1 MAAGQRPHQ
10 RAFFLGEAFLPGS
23 DFVTAFVATAFRG
36 AAFFGSSFIG
46 AAFFAA
52 LFFAGGVRNAGLAAV
67 ADLARVLV
75 DARVA
80 NFKDLGNAFFG
91 APASV
96 RGRAVA
102 GCNAVSGAEVFREEI
117 ACAAMNARTCGY
129 TWVRQRRPLKMP

>member
-1 MAAGQRPHQ
+1 MPAGQRPHQ
-10 RAFFLGEAFLPGS
+10 RAFFLGDAFLPDG
-23 DFVTAFVATAFRG
+23 DFGTAFVATAFRG
-36 AAFFGSSFIG
+36 ADFFGSSFIG
-46 AAFFAA
+46 AA
-52 LFFAGGVRNAGLAAV
+52 FFAGGVRNAGLAAV
-67 ADLARVLV
+67 ADLARVLF

-80 NFKDLGNAFFG
+80 GFKGLGTAFFG